1 VKEEDLIA
9 SFRERTAEK
18 VKGGH
23 VLALQDTT
31 EFNFLWNKNRKKP
44 GSGLGVCTN
53 THSLGFMVHPTLA
66 INADTSEVYG
76 FSHIRVWHR
85 EGDTGTKYERDYK
98 RLPVDK
104 KESNKWLES
113 SIKSRL
119 SLQKADMVTII
130 EDREGDI
137 YKQFCDAPR
146 GTVHLLVRNSQNRRL
161 DNGKKLHAHL
171 KELPV
176 QGMYDL
182 DVVQST
188 PSGYRK
194 RKAPMQIRFD
204 RVTLLKPAR
213 LRDESPERVSL
224 SVVEV
229 SEVNP
234 PESSQQV
241 NWKLLTTH
249 PVNSVADALQIVG
262 WYSQRWYIE
271 QLFRLLKRKGFQLE
285 RSELESGWAIR
296 KLTIMAMQS
305 ALTIL
310 QLKFA
315 LQQREQMP
323 AKQRFSSGQIKC
335 LRLLNKKYQGKT
347 EKQKNPYNPD
357 TLAWAAWII
366 ARIGGWKAY
375 QSQRPPGLITLKE
388 GMDRFDDIFKGFM
401 IFMDDEDVCTP

>member
-1 VKEEDLIA
+1 MKEEDLIA
-9 SFRERTAEK
+9 SFCERTARK

-31 EFNFLWNKNRKKP
+31 EFNFFWNKNRKRP
-44 GSGLGVCTN
+44 DSGLGVCTN
-53 THSLGFMVHPTLA
+53 PHSLGFMLHPTLA
-66 INADTSEVYG
+66 IDADTSEVYG

-85 EGDTGTKYERDYK
+85 EADNGTKYERDYK
-98 RLPVDK
+98 RLPVTK

-113 SIKSRL
+113 SIQSRL
-119 SLQKADMVTII
+119 SLEKADMVTIV

-137 YKQFCDAPR
+137 YKQFSDAPG
-146 GTVHLLVRNSQNRRL
+146 GTVHLLVRNSQNRKL
-161 DNGKKLHAHL
+161 DNGKRLHAHL

-176 QGMYDL
+176 QGSYEMDI
-182 DVVQST
+182 VQST
-188 PSGYRK
+188 PSGYQK
-194 RKAPMQIRFD
+194 RKARMQVRFD
-204 RVTLLKPAR
+204 QVTLLKPGR

-224 SVVEV
+224 SVVDV
-229 SEVNP
+229 SEVNY

-249 PVNSVADALQIVG
+249 PVNTVADALQIVR

-285 RSELESGWAIR
+285 HSELESGWAIR

-310 QLKFA
+310 QLKLA
-315 LQQREQMP
+315 LQQNEQLC
-323 AKQRFSSGQIKC
+323 AKQSFSSGQIKC
-335 LRLLNKKYQGKT
+335 LTLLNEKYQGTT
-347 EKQKNPYNPD
+347 EKQRNPYSPE

-388 GMDRFDDIFKGFM
+388 GLNRFEDIFNGFM
-401 IFMDDEDVCTP
+401 IFMDNGDVCTP